1 MKKFLLFLAVF
12 SAVCLSCSKEE
23 EPVLTISESSI
34 VAPFEGCSKTITLFA
49 NNAWSV
55 SGTSW
60 CTVSPS
66 RGDGGEVPV
75 TITVKENTTYDARE
89 CAITFSSLDLVQT
102 LNVSQESNL
111 GIVLPKNKYDVSSEA
126 QQITVEVKA
135 NIEYSVLIDAEW
147 IKLNGTK
154 ALESNIYV
162 FDIEKNDTYDARE
175 GTITIKE
182 KKGESVEVIKVKQV
196 QLDAILISSKDY
208 NLSSDETTLE
218 IKLQTNVDIEVIVP
232 ETASNWVNHVSTK
245 ALTDKTLVLNI
256 AKNET
261 YDTRICEVIVKQKNS
276 MLADTIKISQ
286 AQKDAIIL
294 SQKEYELSSD
304 AHTLEVKLQT
314 NVDVKVEIPEE
325 GKDWISCVE
334 TKAMVDHLVIL
345 HVKDNKT
352 FEKREC
358 NIYLQNEATT
368 IKDTITVVQQQ
379 RDTILLKEKVYNIS
393 CEDQM
398 LKIGLKHNINYSV
411 VIPDTVSWISVIT
424 TKSLKESE
432 LVLEVKENKDVLP
445 RFGTVLISG
454 ENKSEFDTIAIIQS
468 GVSRIIYSTKD
479 NSKINIDESSFDAP
493 IQSHTF
499 DNGVGEILFSHQLTA
514 IEKNAFRIRENLT
527 EIELPMGVKMLGEGI
542 FEGCVNL
549 MEVVLPKGIESIPKR
564 AFKGCAY
571 LEHINLPLGVKEIG
585 VDAFMNCI
593 ALKSVE
599 IPDGVSLINGGA
611 FENCVQLK
619 SVLLPSSIKKFG
631 GSQVFLGCTSLKE
644 IVIPYGVDAI
654 RYKMFYGCTNLTDI
668 SIPESVNKIDAYAFE
683 KCESLVSIQLPNS
696 ITSIGLQ
703 AFGYCTKLEKMV
715 LPENLELIESQLF
728 LGCTSLSEV
737 VIPGNISEV
746 GSSAFRSCKS
756 LKSVKIPSGVSAIKN
771 MCFFSC
777 ESLESII
784 LPEGLVLIEDYAFS
798 NCI

>member
-34 VAPFEGCSKTITLFA
+34 VAPFEGCSKTITLFT

-55 SGTSW
+55 SDTSW

-75 TITVKENTTYDARE
+75 IITVKENTTYDARE

-135 NIEYSVLIDAEW
+135 NTEYSVLIDAEW

-182 KKGESVEVIKVKQV
+182 KNGESVEVIKVKQV

-232 ETASNWVNHVSTK
+232 EIASNWVNHVSTK
-245 ALTDKTLVLNI
+245 ALTDKTLVLDI

-325 GKDWISCVE
+325 GKDWISFVE
-334 TKAMVDHLVIL
+334 TKSLDAEIL
-345 HVKDNKT
+345 IFSIKEN
-352 FEKREC
+352 
-358 NIYLQNEATT
+358 NIYGNRTAEVYIGSEDKVICDTIKIVQLQNDA
-368 IKDTITVVQQQ
+368 
-379 RDTILLKEKVYNIS
+379 ILIDEKEIHLGGIEQTLKVKVKSNIDFEVLISEKSAEWVKM
-393 CEDQM
+393 Q
-398 LKIGLKHNINYSV
+398 G
-411 VIPDTVSWISVIT
+411 
-424 TKSLKESE
+424 TKSLNEDSIVFVISKNAS
-432 LVLEVKENKDVLP
+432 LEERSAEIILRGINNSSVTD
-445 RFGTVLISG
+445 TLILYQG
-454 ENKSEFDTIAIIQS
+454 Y
-468 GVSRIIYSTKD
+468 GY
-479 NSKINIDESSFDAP
+479 SKIVYKSTDEKIINLNASLFESKIISNKYENGEGVIIFDS
-493 IQSHTF
+493 I
-499 DNGVGEILFSHQLTA
+499 
-514 IEKNAFRIRENLT
+514 IEKISNDAFRDIYTL
-527 EIELPMGVKMLGEGI
+527 
-542 FEGCVNL
+542 
-549 MEVVLPKGIESIPKR
+549 ESI
-564 AFKGCAY
+564 
-571 LEHINLPLGVKEIG
+571 
-585 VDAFMNCI
+585 
-593 ALKSVE
+593 
-599 IPDGVSLINGGA
+599 
-611 FENCVQLK
+611 
-619 SVLLPSSIKKFG
+619 LLPSSVK
-631 GSQVFLGCTSLKE
+631 
-644 IVIPYGVDAI
+644 
-654 RYKMFYGCTNLTDI
+654 
-668 SIPESVNKIDAYAFE
+668 
-683 KCESLVSIQLPNS
+683 
-696 ITSIGLQ
+696 SIGDN
-703 AFGYCTKLEKMV
+703 AFWGCYKLNEVKV
-715 LPENLELIESQLF
+715 GECLEQIGISSF
-728 LGCTSLSEV
+728 AFCDSLS
-737 VIPGNISEV
+737 VINFPNTLRAI
-746 GSSAFRSCKS
+746 GSNAFYSC
-756 LKSVKIPSGVSAIKN
+756 I
-771 MCFFSC
+771 
-777 ESLESII
+777 
-784 LPEGLVLIEDYAFS
+784 
-798 NCI
+798 